1 MFFQY
6 SISKV
11 LETLRFQKIIPEFFT
26 NHFGFFSGIEGLN
39 PISHTQQ
46 FNYVHVNSPLKI
58 KIQFVHP
65 INQKT
70 AKLRSYKNYKVQI
83 ILTVFKSP
91 STKLFVF

>member
-1 MFFQY
+1 M
-6 SISKV
+6 
-11 LETLRFQKIIPEFFT
+11 ETLRFQKIIPEFFT

-46 FNYVHVNSPLKI
+46 FNYVHVNLPLKI

-70 AKLRSYKNYKVQI
+70 AKLRSYKNCNYLHMIRAKSLKKQI
-83 ILTVFKSP
+83 
-91 STKLFVF
+91 